1 MLENPMT
8 GETSSGQLPKQELL
22 DRMRQGYNMFA
33 SLLRGIRPGDQN
45 RALDGEWSVAEH
57 IAHLASWEQLALA
70 VLTGATPYEAMGITA
85 EDWQQET
92 DGINEA
98 LHRLHAGIAFD
109 DARSLWQGVHASL
122 VAAIEASTDAELAR
136 PMGAGADDP
145 VSDLIVGNTYEH
157 YEEHAGWIREK
168 LGRV

>member
-1 MLENPMT
+1 MLENVMT
-8 GETSSGQLPKQELL
+8 GETSSARTKEQLLGRIR
-22 DRMRQGYNMFA
+22 DGYNMFA
-33 SLLRGIRPGDQN
+33 SLLRGIRPGDQA
-45 RALDGEWSVAEH
+45 RPLDGGWSVAEH
-57 IAHLASWEQLALA
+57 VAHLASWEQLALA
-70 VLTGATPYEAMGITA
+70 VLTGGTPYEAMGITV

-98 LHRLHAGIAFD
+98 LQRKHAGIGFD
-109 DARSLWQGVHASL
+109 AARSLWQEVHASL
-122 VAAIEASTDAELAR
+122 VAAIEASTEAELAR

-157 YEEHAGWIREK
+157 YDEHAGWIREK